1 MSAIAGLLAMLAV
14 AVTPPVERIAP
25 QAFPGPKVS
34 GGAAVPGGE
43 RIPPRCPYGFRS
55 QMPPGVFCVYQGT
68 AFRPDGTPCAQS
80 VWAIWSSYS
89 DDSAS
94 PIADGP
100 RSDDSGTVALG
111 LLSEPEMVFR
121 GAADRADASRAGF
134 AGYFLGDDPEM
145 HPSAGMASLHETA
158 GDASQNRLVL
168 TFTGSDVPRYE
179 GCPLSRYEGTLIGV
193 LGDPS
198 GPPPGRLVFE
208 EEAGPGILGSA
219 AR

>member
-1 MSAIAGLLAMLAV
+1 MAAIAGLLALVAV

-25 QAFPGPKVS
+25 QTFPGAKVS
-34 GGAAVPGGE
+34 GGAAAPAGE
-43 RIPPRCPYGFRS
+43 RTQPRCPYGFRS

-68 AFRPDGTPCAQS
+68 AFQADGKPCAQS

-89 DDSAS
+89 DGSAS
-94 PIADGP
+94 PI
-100 RSDDSGTVALG
+100 SDTGKDAGTVAVG

-168 TFTGSDVPRYE
+168 TFTGSDVPQYE
-179 GCPLSRYEGTLIGV
+179 GCSLSRYEGTLIGV

-198 GPPPGRLVFE
+198 GAPPGRLVFE
-208 EEAGPGILGSA
+208 EETRPGLLGST